1 MSILLRALI
10 TASLLV
16 ATFAHAAAP
25 QRIVS
30 TVPALTEMLF
40 AIGAGGQVVG
50 VTQFCRHPPETARC
64 EKIGGYADLS
74 FERLLALRPDLVVT
88 ADYSRH
94 LQEQCRSTGLPG
106 LPLKTD
112 TVGDILAAMQTLGEV
127 TGRADAAREAVGR
140 IRAELDA
147 VRAQTSGQPPRRT
160 LLVIGRPLGGFQ
172 GMLTVGARGFLND
185 LINIAG
191 GTNVLADVNQSWPQ
205 ISLETVLARKPAAIV
220 ELMGEGMTTDMSSEA
235 VARRRRDWD
244 RFSSLPAVAAGRVG
258 VLLSDH
264 ALIPGP
270 RIGDTVRGLARLLR

>member
-1 MSILLRALI
+1 MSTLLHPLPAALLL
-10 TASLLV
+10 TAM
-16 ATFAHAAAP
+16 FAHAGPP

-50 VTQFCRHPPETARC
+50 VTQFCRYPSETSRC

-74 FERLLALRPDLVVT
+74 FERLLALRPEIIVT

-94 LQEQCRSTGLPG
+94 LLEQCRGTGLAA

-112 TVGDILAAMQTLGEV
+112 TVDQILAAMQTLGDV
-127 TGRADAAREAVGR
+127 TGHADAAREAVGR
-140 IRAELDA
+140 VRAELNA
-147 VRAQTSGQPPRRT
+147 VRAQTSGRPPLRT

-191 GTNVLADVNQSWPQ
+191 GTNVLADINQSWPQ

-220 ELMGEGMTTDMSSEA
+220 ELMGEGMTSDMSSDA
-235 VARRRRDWD
+235 VARRKRDWN
-244 RFSSLPAVAAGRVG
+244 RFPSLPAVAAERVG

-270 RIGDTVRGLARLLR
+270 RIGDTARGLARLIR

>member
-1 MSILLRALI
+1 MIAFARSISLALCLG
-10 TASLLV
+10 AL
-16 ATFAHAAAP
+16 AAHAGPP

-30 TVPALTEMLF
+30 TVPSLTEMLF

-50 VTQFCRHPPETARC
+50 VTQFCRYPPEAARC

-74 FERLLALRPDLVVT
+74 FERLLALRPDLIVT

-94 LQEQCRSTGLPG
+94 LQEQCRGTGLPT

-112 TVGDILAAMQTLGEV
+112 TVEEILAAMKKLGEV
-127 TGRADAAREAVGR
+127 TGRADAAREAVAR

-147 VRAQTSGQPPRRT
+147 VRAQTSGRPPQRT

-220 ELMGEGMTTDMSSEA
+220 ELMGEGMTNDMSSEA
-235 VARRRRDWD
+235 IARRKQDWA
-244 RFSSLPAVAAGRVG
+244 RFSSLPAVAAGHVG

-270 RIGDTVRGLARLLR
+270 RIGDTVRGLAKLLQ